1 MKYSE
6 FLKDNYSTLLAIFN
20 CMEVG
25 VWITDGDARVVMV
38 NDKSLGTGGLSRKD
52 LMGREMG
59 ELIATGYIL
68 YESSVLK
75 AIESGHEESIIQELG
90 EGGYVMAI
98 SVPLFYNGKI
108 DLVICIERNITE
120 VNVLQGL
127 LEKQKDITEEY
138 RSELLRL
145 KSQLNA
151 EEHNDLVTNN
161 ISMVR
166 IKEMAQ
172 RIGVMDTTVI
182 ITGESG
188 TGKEVIANLIQ
199 KNSARARMPFIKV
212 NCAAVPESLIESEFF
227 GYEKGTFTGA
237 DANGKIGLFE
247 LANGGTLFLDEI
259 GELPLHIQSK
269 LLRAIQEKEIRRI
282 GGKDPIPID
291 IRLIAATNKNLKLE
305 MEKGNFRSDLYYRL
319 FVVPINVPPLRR
331 RKEDIPLLAN
341 YFLNILNERYHLTKE
356 IRDDAHEELKAYSWP
371 GNVRELQNV
380 VERLVV
386 GGAGNKIT
394 GFQVRLCLN
403 GSTQLSEDVSE
414 EEDERSLNSIMKE
427 YEKQV
432 VLKAVNECRSLSAAA
447 RKLKVNKSTISR
459 KLKEYGL

>member
-6 FLKDNYSTLLAIFN
+6 FLKENYSALLTIFN

-108 DLVICIERNITE
+108 DMVICIERNITE
-120 VNVLQGL
+120 VNVLRGL

-145 KSQLNA
+145 KSQMNA
-151 EEHNDLVTNN
+151 EENDDLVTNN
-161 ISMVR
+161 IQMER
-166 IKEMAQ
+166 IKEMALK
-172 RIGVMDTTVI
+172 IGIMDTTVI

-199 KNSARARMPFIKV
+199 KNSARAAMPFIKV

-237 DANGKIGLFE
+237 NANGKIGLFE

-291 IRLIAATNKNLKLE
+291 IRLIAATNKNLKTE
-305 MEKGNFRSDLYYRL
+305 MERGNFRSDLYYRL

-341 YFLNILNERYHLTKE
+341 YFLNMLNQRYNLTKE
-356 IRDDAHEELKAYSWP
+356 IRDDASEELKAYSWP

-386 GGAGNKIT
+386 SSPGNKIT

-403 GSTQLSEDVSE
+403 GSSQLSEDISE
-414 EEDERSLNSIMKE
+414 DGDERSLNSIMKE

-447 RKLKVNKSTISR
+447 RRLKVNKSTISR